1 MKLTNKSPEG
11 EQIYTLAQSGT
22 PSKAKNGSIAII
34 KGEGT
39 QIENNKSLP
48 QRAKRKTIS
57 RSMILSLV
65 DIAKNEN
72 DEEWA
77 QRYWN
82 TYHCQNK
89 IVEVDGKLHGEY
101 CKNRFCTVCLAIRK
115 AEMINKYLPE
125 LSTWE
130 EPHLVTLTM
139 IAVKARLLKKRIE
152 DTKRAF
158 TIIHNRL
165 KTRHKRGKCIR
176 VKGIKS
182 LECNFNAEKKTYNPH
197 FHLIVPDRETADL
210 ILSEWLKL
218 WTRKYA
224 SPKAQDI
231 SKVYGLESALIET
244 IKYGSKIF
252 TEPDI
257 KSKKGTHIYAKALH
271 TIFKAMKG
279 KRLFDRFGFNSSP
292 QPTRENSTRLAING
306 IKWTFEKNA
315 TDWINPETG
324 EYLTG
329 YEPSFEL
336 EFMLNERINVDL
348 N

>member
-101 CKNRFCTVCLAIRK
+101 CKNRFCTVCLAIQ
-115 AEMINKYLPE
+115 IG
-125 LSTWE
+125 
-130 EPHLVTLTM
+130 
-139 IAVKARLLKKRIE
+139 
-152 DTKRAF
+152 RA
-158 TIIHNRL
+158 H
-165 KTRHKRGKCIR
+165 
-176 VKGIKS
+176 V
-182 LECNFNAEKKTYNPH
+182 
-197 FHLIVPDRETADL
+197 
-210 ILSEWLKL
+210 
-218 WTRKYA
+218 
-224 SPKAQDI
+224 
-231 SKVYGLESALIET
+231 
-244 IKYGSKIF
+244 
-252 TEPDI
+252 
-257 KSKKGTHIYAKALH
+257 
-271 TIFKAMKG
+271 
-279 KRLFDRFGFNSSP
+279 
-292 QPTRENSTRLAING
+292 
-306 IKWTFEKNA
+306 
-315 TDWINPETG
+315 
-324 EYLTG
+324 
-329 YEPSFEL
+329 
-336 EFMLNERINVDL
+336 
-348 N
+348 